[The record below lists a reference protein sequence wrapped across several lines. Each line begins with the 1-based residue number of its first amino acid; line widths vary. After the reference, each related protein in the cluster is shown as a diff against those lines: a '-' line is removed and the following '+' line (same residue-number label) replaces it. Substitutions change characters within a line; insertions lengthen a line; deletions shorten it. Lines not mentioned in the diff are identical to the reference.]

1 MHNCTYTQSSI
12 VHNLDYFKMFCVKSS
27 CEHIC
32 GERALLVSILRNEWC
47 QIFGPNRKSP
57 AQTPQTLATTVV
69 AFHGLQS
76 SARLLGAKELL
87 NCENQP
93 EHRKI
98 YRKKLSFRYFM
109 GNKRGAVLRFPPDL
123 PPFLQDTAP
132 CSLSGP
138 NSIMILHSH
147 ISYLSNIIY
156 VILIYVYLT
165 TCPLFHQTLT
175 LRNT

>member
-1 MHNCTYTQSSI
+1 MWNPAVNTSAESAPSWYPSSGTSGA
-12 VHNLDYFKMFCVKSS
+12 KSL
-27 CEHIC
+27 
-32 GERALLVSILRNEWC
+32 GRTGKVLPR
-47 QIFGPNRKSP
+47 PPRPSP
-57 AQTPQTLATTVV
+57 RQWSTL
-69 AFHGLQS
+69 HGLWS
-76 SARLLGAKELL
+76 SARLLGSKELL

-147 ISYLSNIIY
+147 ISYLSNIYIY
-156 VILIYVYLT
+156 VILIYFYLT